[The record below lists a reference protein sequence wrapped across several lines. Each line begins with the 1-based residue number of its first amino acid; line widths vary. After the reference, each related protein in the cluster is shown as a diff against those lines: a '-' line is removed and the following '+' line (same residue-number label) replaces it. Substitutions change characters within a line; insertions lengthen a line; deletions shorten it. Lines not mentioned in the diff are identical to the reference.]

1 MEADEMINQDDSFR
15 IGNITNVR
23 ESEAFPLKT
32 NHNISNHCKVEEFN
46 DDSEFMTR
54 RKLDCVV
61 FVSIR
66 QVSNAFTTTICMTSL
81 VFR

>member
-1 MEADEMINQDDSFR
+1 MEADEMINQDDSFKVM
-15 IGNITNVR
+15 NMSNVH
-23 ESEAFPLKT
+23 ESEALSFQR

>member
-1 MEADEMINQDDSFR
+1 MINQDDSFKIR
-15 IGNITNVR
+15 NMTNVH
-23 ESEAFPLKT
+23 ESEALSLKT
-32 NHNISNHCKVEEFN
+32 NYNISNHCKIEEFN
-46 DDSEFMTR
+46 DDSEFMTG